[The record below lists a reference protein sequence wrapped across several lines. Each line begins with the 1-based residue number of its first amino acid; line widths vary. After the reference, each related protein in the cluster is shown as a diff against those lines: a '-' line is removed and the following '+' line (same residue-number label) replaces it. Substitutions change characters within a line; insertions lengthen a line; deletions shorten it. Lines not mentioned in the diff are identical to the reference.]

1 MRTDPVVSIIYLL
14 LAPVALLAPVEL
26 MKLGCQGD
34 TGVTHAGTFHFKFV
48 FDSNSRVK
56 ESIFKIT
63 TDGRKTS
70 KT

>member
-1 MRTDPVVSIIYLL
+1 MRTDPVVSVICLL
-14 LAPVALLAPVEL
+14 LAPVADEL
-26 MKLGCQGD
+26 MKLGCQD
-34 TGVTHAGTFHFKFV
+34 ETGVTHAGTFHFKFM

-56 ESIFKIT
+56 ESIFNII